1 MKQLQKVIK
10 PVWIIVV
17 TIILVLVGGYYTTY
31 FFKKDVIEQQTKQLS
46 REIQMLEPFISDGTR
61 IIIDEV
67 RLEKSIGN
75 HERLTIMDEHG
86 DILYDSSKNNLVKT
100 TRKNRPEIKEILEEG
115 KSEAVAIRNSDTV
128 NEKLIYVSRRIE
140 KDNKLIGIVR
150 LSETYQGISQYVEN
164 FQRIVISIMILL
176 FVAILVMGYYI
187 RRQTNKPIQFMLPIL
202 RQAIQNP
209 EKKQKVL
216 DAPGEWRELY
226 QTVYELMEET
236 NLLYYKQLKN
246 EETLH
251 FLFENLDIGIFILN
265 DSLELTLANR
275 VIEEMFHKKW
285 TVSPYDK
292 WFNEPTLNELILQA
306 YETGEPI
313 QGEIRIEKPLTQD
326 LKIVIRQLS
335 IENNEYVGII
345 YDVTEVRQ
353 VERFHEDFIS
363 NISHELKTPTTSIIG
378 FSETLLAG
386 AKDDP
391 EASKEFLTIIEREA
405 QRLMTLIQTI
415 MMLLKTE
422 KDIYIMDSFVVHPKL
437 VVEDEI
443 DRYRFKAYDKN
454 ITVIFDCHVS
464 DDLVIPNDSF
474 QIIVKNLLE
483 NAIEYSEDNS
493 KIFVYLT
500 QTNNELILK
509 VEDTGIGISEKD
521 QKRIFE
527 RFYRVSHSRQRN
539 SGGSGLGLSLVQH
552 YATILGGRVKL
563 VSELGEGTTVIVKM
577 NLDVLKSKY
586 EEKQLRNS

>member
-1 MKQLQKVIK
+1 MRKLQKIVN
-10 PVWIIVV
+10 PVWLVVII
-17 TIILVLVGGYYTTY
+17 IILVLIGGYYTTY
-31 FFKKDVIEQQTKQLS
+31 FFKKDVIDQQTKQLS
-46 REIQMLEPFISDGTR
+46 KEIDLLIPFVVQDNGLVL
-61 IIIDEV
+61 DE
-67 RLEKSIGN
+67 EKLDRSVGE
-75 HERLTIMDEHG
+75 HERLTVLDESG
-86 DILYDSSKNNLVKT
+86 MILYDSSKESLAKGS
-100 TRKNRPEIKEILEEG
+100 RKNRPEVKQVLEEG
-115 KSEAVAIRNSDTV
+115 KTEGVSIRDSQTV
-128 NEKLIYVSRRIE
+128 DEKLIYVAKSVYQ
-140 KDNKLIGIVR
+140 DNQLIGVIR

-164 FQRIVISIMILL
+164 FQRIVITIMVLL
-176 FVAILVMGYYI
+176 FVAILIMGYYI
-187 RRQTNKPIQFMLPIL
+187 HRQSKKPIQFMLPIL

-209 EKKQKVL
+209 EKKQKVI

-265 DSLELTLANR
+265 DRLEITLANQT
-275 VIEEMFHKKW
+275 IEEMFQKKW
-285 TVSPYDK
+285 TISPYDE
-292 WFNEPTLNELILQA
+292 WFTEPRLTELINQA
-306 YETGEPI
+306 VETKEAV
-313 QGEIRIEKPLTQD
+313 QGEIRIEKPRTQD

-335 IENNEYVGII
+335 IDNNEYVGII

-353 VERFHEDFIS
+353 IERVHEDFIS

-405 QRLMTLIQTI
+405 QRLMSLIQTI

-437 VVEDEI
+437 VIEDEI
-443 DRYRFKAYDKN
+443 DRYRYKAFDKD
-454 ITVIFDCHVS
+454 ISVIFESAVEE
-464 DDLVIPNDSF
+464 DLVIPNDSF

-483 NAIEYSEDNS
+483 NAIEYSEEHS
-493 KIFVYLT
+493 KIFIYLT
-500 QTNNELILK
+500 QQNNELTLK
-509 VEDTGIGISEKD
+509 VEDTGIGISEED

-539 SGGSGLGLSLVQH
+539 SGGSGLGLSLVKH
-552 YATILGGRVKL
+552 YAEILGGRVKL
-563 VSELGEGTTVIVKM
+563 VSELGEGTTVIVKI
-577 NLDVLKSKY
+577 NLDILSSNYENKRLK
-586 EEKQLRNS
+586 E

>member
-1 MKQLQKVIK
+1 MKKLQKIVN
-10 PVWIIVV
+10 PVWLVVII
-17 TIILVLVGGYYTTY
+17 IILVLIGGYYTTY
-31 FFKKDVIEQQTKQLS
+31 FFKKDVIDQQTKQLS
-46 REIQMLEPFISDGTR
+46 KEIDLLIPFVVQDNGLVL
-61 IIIDEV
+61 DE
-67 RLEKSIGN
+67 EKLDRSVGE
-75 HERLTIMDEHG
+75 HERLTVLDESG
-86 DILYDSSKNNLVKT
+86 MILYDSSKESLAKGS
-100 TRKNRPEIKEILEEG
+100 RKNRPEVKQVLEEG
-115 KSEAVAIRNSDTV
+115 KTEGVSIRDSQTV
-128 NEKLIYVSRRIE
+128 DEKLIYVAKSVYQ
-140 KDNKLIGIVR
+140 DNQLIGVIR

-164 FQRIVISIMILL
+164 FQRIVITIMVLL
-176 FVAILVMGYYI
+176 FVAILIMGYYI
-187 RRQTNKPIQFMLPIL
+187 HRQSKKPIQFMLPIL

-209 EKKQKVL
+209 EKKQKVI

-265 DSLELTLANR
+265 DRLEITLANQT
-275 VIEEMFHKKW
+275 IEEMFQKKW
-285 TVSPYDK
+285 TISPYDE
-292 WFNEPTLNELILQA
+292 WFTEPRLTELINQA
-306 YETGEPI
+306 VETKEAV
-313 QGEIRIEKPLTQD
+313 QGEIRIEKPRTQD

-335 IENNEYVGII
+335 IDNNEYVGII

-353 VERFHEDFIS
+353 IERVHEDFIS

-405 QRLMTLIQTI
+405 QRLMSLIQTI

-437 VVEDEI
+437 VIEDEI
-443 DRYRFKAYDKN
+443 
-454 ITVIFDCHVS
+454 
-464 DDLVIPNDSF
+464 DSF

-483 NAIEYSEDNS
+483 NAIEYSEEHS
-493 KIFVYLT
+493 KIFIYLT
-500 QTNNELILK
+500 QQNNELTLK
-509 VEDTGIGISEKD
+509 VEDTGIGISEED

-539 SGGSGLGLSLVQH
+539 SGGSGLGLSLVKH
-552 YATILGGRVKL
+552 YAEILGGRVKL
-563 VSELGEGTTVIVKM
+563 VSELGEGTTVIVKI
-577 NLDVLKSKY
+577 NLDILSSNYENKRLK
-586 EEKQLRNS
+586 E

>member
-1 MKQLQKVIK
+1 MKKLQKIVN
-10 PVWIIVV
+10 PVWLVVII
-17 TIILVLVGGYYTTY
+17 IILVLIGGYYTTY
-31 FFKKDVIEQQTKQLS
+31 FFKKDVIDQQTKQLS
-46 REIQMLEPFISDGTR
+46 KEIDLLIPFVVQDNGLVL
-61 IIIDEV
+61 DE
-67 RLEKSIGN
+67 EKLDRSVGE
-75 HERLTIMDEHG
+75 HERLTVLDESG
-86 DILYDSSKNNLVKT
+86 MILYDSSKESLAKGS
-100 TRKNRPEIKEILEEG
+100 RKNRPEVKQVLEEG
-115 KSEAVAIRNSDTV
+115 KTEGVSIRDSQTV
-128 NEKLIYVSRRIE
+128 DEKLIYVAKSVYQ
-140 KDNKLIGIVR
+140 DNQLIGVIR

-164 FQRIVISIMILL
+164 FQRIVITIMVLL
-176 FVAILVMGYYI
+176 FVAILIMGYYI
-187 RRQTNKPIQFMLPIL
+187 HRQSKKPIQFMLPIL

-209 EKKQKVL
+209 EKKQKVI

-265 DSLELTLANR
+265 DRLEITLANQT
-275 VIEEMFHKKW
+275 IEEMFQKKW
-285 TVSPYDK
+285 TISPYDE
-292 WFNEPTLNELILQA
+292 WFTEPRLTELINQA
-306 YETGEPI
+306 VETKEAV
-313 QGEIRIEKPLTQD
+313 QGEIRIEKPRTQD

-335 IENNEYVGII
+335 IDNNEYVGII

-353 VERFHEDFIS
+353 IERVHEDFIS

-405 QRLMTLIQTI
+405 QRLMSLIQTI

-437 VVEDEI
+437 VIEDEI
-443 DRYRFKAYDKN
+443 DRYRYKAFDKD
-454 ITVIFDCHVS
+454 ISVIFESAVEE
-464 DDLVIPNDSF
+464 DLVIPNDSF

-483 NAIEYSEDNS
+483 NAIEYSEEHS
-493 KIFVYLT
+493 KIFIYLT
-500 QTNNELILK
+500 QQNNELTLK
-509 VEDTGIGISEKD
+509 VEDTGIGISEED

-539 SGGSGLGLSLVQH
+539 SGGSGLGLSLVKH
-552 YATILGGRVKL
+552 YAEILGGRVKL
-563 VSELGEGTTVIVKM
+563 VSELGEGTTVIVKI
-577 NLDVLKSKY
+577 NLDILSSNYENKRLK
-586 EEKQLRNS
+586 E